1 MKRIYLT
8 SVAATCLLAGL
19 TGAVQAQVYDE
30 KFEVTDPTFEQR
42 SAEERAMEQGQA
54 APAAAQPAKPG
65 KKSKGAKKAEAAPPP
80 AAPAKWTDT
89 LTVDGFVEGGIAVN
103 PAQPFNGLNWGHLY
117 TDRANTPIFNSGV
130 LTVQRPLD
138 AKSDNL
144 DYGFKLQ
151 GMVGEDMRYNHYMGE
166 LDYAIP
172 SRTQIGPIEAH
183 GLIHLPIKSAVTE
196 GGIDVK
202 VGQFVTMNGAEL
214 ITAKDNLFYSHAYM
228 FNFGPFVDT
237 GVMVTTHSKSW
248 LDIYTGIIT
257 GNNMSIGWP
266 GDNNNGA
273 TFHGGFGFNFLDGDL
288 VIMAITTT
296 GPENP
301 KQTDKY
307 GVGWS
312 TGYAGGGL
320 ATAYGAQ
327 QGFAATPYPF
337 SNAQNG
343 LPYTGNMSVWGVPGQ
358 CACNVSNAIRSWNNL
373 TTTWKAT
380 DRLTFVNDI
389 SFMMES
395 GWNPSLFG
403 QPQKNWGILNGN
415 ANSPVSGAALGN
427 NGIFGVVAAQP
438 MGATAYGIA
447 QNVAY
452 KLDDVW
458 LLKGRLEY
466 FRDSNNLFVSA
477 FPGYNGLANFQHGY
491 FDPSVINRNTWVLPG
506 GWNPFGSA
514 TTQGTAYTGTSYL
527 ALTVGTTITPKLPD
541 NIPYLT
547 GLMIRPELRWD
558 QAVNGTSPFFS
569 KNGMSSSQGMFNMDI
584 ILPFSLI

>member
-1 MKRIYLT
+1 MKKIYLT

-42 SAEERAMEQGQA
+42 SAEERAMEQGQT
-54 APAAAQPAKPG
+54 APVAAQSSKPG
-65 KKSKGAKKAEAAPPP
+65 KKGKAAKKAEAAPPP

-138 AKSDNL
+138 AKAEGF
-144 DYGFKLQ
+144 DYGFKVQ

-183 GLIHLPIKSAVTE
+183 GLMHLPIKTSLTE

-248 LDIYTGIIT
+248 LDIYTGVIS
-257 GNNMSIGWP
+257 GNNMSLGWP
-266 GDNNNGA
+266 GDNNAAA

-301 KQTDKY
+301 KQTDKF
-307 GVGWS
+307 GVGWP
-312 TGYAGGGL
+312 TGYYANGAAAGG
-320 ATAYGAQ
+320 
-327 QGFAATPYPF
+327 YPVGTDV
-337 SNAQNG
+337 NG
-343 LPYTGNMSVWGVPGQ
+343 MPYTSNMSAWGVPNQ
-358 CACNVSNAIRSWNNL
+358 CACNVTTAIRSWNNL

-380 DRLTFVNDI
+380 DRLTFINDI

-395 GWNPSLFG
+395 GWNPSSFG
-403 QPQKNWGILNGN
+403 VPARNWLGVNGMID
-415 ANSPVSGAALGN
+415 AAGGTQLP
-427 NGIFGVVAAQP
+427 FGVVGAQP

-447 QNVAY
+447 QNVSY

-466 FRDSNNLFVSA
+466 FRDSNGFFVSS
-477 FPGYNGLANFQHGY
+477 FPGYFDAANLQHGFY
-491 FDPSVINRNTWVLPG
+491 CPSCINRTYSTLPG
-506 GWNPFGSA
+506 YSPFGSS
-514 TTQGTAYTGTSYL
+514 TEFGQAYTGVSYL

-541 NIPYLT
+541 NTPYLT

-584 ILPFSLI
+584 ILPFTLL